1 MKPKNALFSA
11 SFLLIACNPYQRFVG
26 EFNAGPVNPVSFPA
40 AYLGVDGS
48 ARFGGGHFAPLLAHV
63 GDEIVPYYLFPA
75 GGAQAEAD
83 NPRAIAN
90 VPAPLAYVFD
100 PPGEGGASL
109 VDSQHCI
116 PPKGYL
122 YDQQRDDVRYD
133 QQGDLFTALPGKSYT
148 PVVAEVA
155 VHTRDLPCQ
164 SIKTTDTVVTS
175 KHVEL
180 QSKLPAIAGPD
191 TKPVG
196 IPDGR
201 YLARAI
207 IDPSAHVAPTDAA
220 TGLGPQSYGWYQHY
234 LVVYL
239 DGGYIPTSADG
250 SELVAQTL
258 YVPTLVPATDDAGNP
273 TIVANSDPG
282 SGLDLLEARR
292 GDASYSPFCRISL
305 YTPPFPGVPL
315 LSSDASQTTATDRY
329 VYCLQT
335 R

>member
-1 MKPKNALFSA
+1 
-11 SFLLIACNPYQRFVG
+11 
-26 EFNAGPVNPVSFPA
+26 
-40 AYLGVDGS
+40 
-48 ARFGGGHFAPLLAHV
+48 
-63 GDEIVPYYLFPA
+63 
-75 GGAQAEAD
+75 
-83 NPRAIAN
+83 
-90 VPAPLAYVFD
+90 VFD
-100 PPGEGGASL
+100 PSADSTASL
-109 VDSQHCI
+109 VDGQRCI
-116 PPKGYL
+116 APKGYV

-133 QQGDLFTALPGKSYT
+133 QQGELFTALPTKTYT

-155 VHTRDLPCQ
+155 VHTHDLPCQ

-175 KHVEL
+175 KRVDV
-180 QSKLPAIAGPD
+180 QTKLPDNAGPD

-196 IPDGR
+196 IPDGK
-201 YLARAI
+201 YLAWAI
-207 IDPSAHVAPTDAA
+207 IDPSARVEPTDEA

-258 YVPTLVPATDDAGNP
+258 YVPTLVPGKDDAGNP
-273 TIVANSDPG
+273 AVVANSDPG

-292 GDASYSPFCRISL
+292 GDAGYSPFCRISL

-315 LSSDASQTTATDRY
+315 LSADPSQTTATDRY